1 MKDKSPYYGHCQ
13 CEKEI
18 TTIYWRVNK
27 FLKESH
33 IVTRLDKERASF
45 LKIND
50 IDGISFFGTPD
61 CHYCCSIA

>member
-1 MKDKSPYYGHCQ
+1 MRERSLHQMDIVNA
-13 CEKEI
+13 EKRW

-33 IVTRLDKERASF
+33 IVTRLTKGRASF

-50 IDGISFFGTPD
+50 ISFWNALL
-61 CHYCCSIA
+61 S